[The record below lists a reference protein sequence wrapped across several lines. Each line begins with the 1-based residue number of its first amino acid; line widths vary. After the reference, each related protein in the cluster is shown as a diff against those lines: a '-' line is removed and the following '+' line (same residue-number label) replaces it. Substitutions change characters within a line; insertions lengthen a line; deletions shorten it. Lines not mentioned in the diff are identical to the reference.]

1 MAVPEPLLEQGS
13 ARSRALRGL
22 ERPDTRVRGAAFAL
36 KLGVCLA
43 LTCVGAVLAVGGPVL
58 ARVVG
63 TLLLGLMF
71 AHAAE
76 LQHEALHHLG
86 FRSRRAN
93 TVSGVV
99 LGAPMLIAYSAY
111 RAAHLRHHRDLGTPR
126 NREFFDYGDQ
136 YGDAADAGAGAGGV
150 RSSLARGWA
159 WAVRLSMAA
168 HYARFVRDLSLALR
182 GADLPGE
189 SPATSRRIRRD
200 LRTIALLLLLLTS
213 ASVLFGRA
221 LVVWE
226 WLVPLVLVAGPV
238 HALVELPE
246 HYRCQTLDPDPF
258 ANTRTIRS
266 NRLMAW
272 FTNGNNFHVEHHL
285 MPNLPIGRLG
295 QLHAQVRSRLVHYH
309 PGYVHFLRS
318 LLRPRSGA
326 DRA

>member
-1 MAVPEPLLEQGS
+1 MA
-13 ARSRALRGL
+13 A
-22 ERPDTRVRGAAFAL
+22 
-36 KLGVCLA
+36 GV
-43 LTCVGAVLAVGGPVL
+43 VGGGGL
-58 ARVVG
+58 AARVVG
-63 TLLLGLMF
+63 TLLLGGMF

-76 LQHEALHHLG
+76 LEHEALHHLG

-93 TVSGVV
+93 TIAGVA
-99 LGAPMLIAYSAY
+99 LGTPMLIAYSAY

-136 YGDAADAGAGAGGV
+136 HGNQHGADAGGGAV
-150 RSSLARGWA
+150 LVRGWA
-159 WAVRLSMAA
+159 WVVRLSMAA
-168 HYARFVRDLSLALR
+168 HYARFVRDLWLALR

-200 LRTIALLLLLLTS
+200 LRIIFGVFVVLTA
-213 ASVLFGRA
+213 ASVAFGRA

-295 QLHAQVRSRLVHYH
+295 LLHAEVRDRLVHYH
-309 PGYVHFLRS
+309 PGYLHFLRT

>member
-1 MAVPEPLLEQGS
+1 MAVPESLLARGG
-13 ARSRALRGL
+13 ARSRALRDVA
-22 ERPDTRVRGAAFAL
+22 RPDTRVSGGAFAA
-36 KLGVCLA
+36 KLA
-43 LTCVGAVLAVGGPVL
+43 LCVVLTGSGALLAALAPWP
-58 ARVVG
+58 ARVLG
-63 TLLLGLMF
+63 TLLLGAMF

-93 TVSGVV
+93 TVAGVA
-99 LGAPMLIAYSAY
+99 LGVPMLIAYSAY

-136 YGDAADAGAGAGGV
+136 YGEGAFRV
-150 RSSLARGWA
+150 RGWLI
-159 WAVRLSMAA
+159 RMSMAA
-168 HYARFVRDLSLALR
+168 HYGRFARDLGLALR

-189 SPATSRRIRRD
+189 SPAASRRIRRD
-200 LRTIALLLLLLTS
+200 LRIILGVLLAAVA
-213 ASVLFGRA
+213 ASVLLGRPT

-226 WLVPLVLVAGPV
+226 WPVPLLLVAGPV
-238 HALVELPE
+238 HAAVELPE
-246 HYRCQTLDPDPF
+246 HFRCQTLDPDPF

-285 MPNLPIGRLG
+285 MPNLPIGRLAV
-295 QLHAQVRSRLVHYH
+295 LHGEVRERIRHYH
-309 PGYVHFLRS
+309 PGYLHFLRS
-318 LLRPRSGA
+318 LLRPGDGA